1 MKQCDVIFYDIHYIY
16 CSNLIVF
23 IESSTRYEC
32 LVRPNKISKEKK
44 KRYSSTSIHCVR
56 KRLCNL
62 FCSGYV
68 RCVVVALCRILS
80 SILF

>member
-16 CSNLIVF
+16 CSNLIIF

-44 KRYSSTSIHCVR
+44 KDIRRRPSIVR